1 MPVCLLTRGRVKV
14 HTWNMRRRSPAA
26 TPERESR
33 RPKTREEQRDALLT
47 YAFRALGARAVTASE
62 LRRKLERRSEDPDLV
77 AEVLARV
84 QELGYQND
92 AEVAQA
98 ENKRS
103 GVGSIRVR
111 QTLKRRGVSEELIE
125 ETLGERDPDEEQDEA
140 VRLLE
145 RRWPAMKRKKQPQA
159 SAYAFLARRGFS
171 GRVIW
176 PALREVMA
184 AEPPE
189 DADWSE
195 EDTDA

>member
-1 MPVCLLTRGRVKV
+1 
-14 HTWNMRRRSPAA
+14 MRRRSSIADTQQEP
-26 TPERESR
+26 PR
-33 RPKTREEQRDALLT
+33 RPKTREEQREALLA
-47 YAFRALGARAVTASE
+47 YAFRALGARAATASE
-62 LRRKLERRSEDPDLV
+62 LRRKLERRSEDPELV

-92 AEVAQA
+92 AEVAHA

-103 GVGSIRVR
+103 GVGSMRVR
-111 QTLKRRGVSEELIE
+111 QTLKRRGVSAELIE
-125 ETLGERDPDEEQDEA
+125 ETLQERDPDEEQAEA

-145 RRWPAMKRKKQPQA
+145 RRWPALKRKKQPQA

-189 DADWSE
+189 DAEWSE
-195 EDTDA
+195 EEDADA